1 MGKDVVRCSTR
12 YSPGGAGAATKRE
25 QQDPHTIRA
34 ATGAPTAR
42 TTRTRR
48 RRRARGQAM
57 VEFALVAPLFFLV
70 FFGFV
75 EFALINA
82 SIAGFNFAAKD
93 GARIGS
99 LLGRTDPTVDTQIV
113 NDIRVHVAG
122 VLMAQPVQIEV
133 YKADEGGNPVTGS
146 SGGIIENVYDINGN
160 PTGSEIWPVDDR
172 NDTLL
177 DADYLG
183 VKITFKY
190 TYLTSYV
197 SGGNASLT
205 LTANSVQRIEPQDYQ
220 GDRKHTGGIARLAG
234 SLVQVKSARSLP
246 SSAPPADA
254 LLATMLPLWIP
265 SRNGEAYP

>member
-1 MGKDVVRCSTR
+1 MERNVVVKCSR
-12 YSPGGAGAATKRE
+12 RHSPGQPPERALATA
-25 QQDPHTIRA
+25 I
-34 ATGAPTAR
+34 
-42 TTRTRR
+42 RR
-48 RRRARGQAM
+48 RPHSQSPRHRRARGQAM

-82 SIAGFNFAAKD
+82 SIAGYNFAAKD

-99 LLGRTDPTVDTQIV
+99 LLGRTDSTVDTQIV
-113 NDIRVHVAG
+113 TDIRVHVAG
-122 VLMAQPVQIEV
+122 IVMAQPIQIEIF
-133 YKADEGGNPVTGS
+133 KADEGGNPISAGGS
-146 SGGIIENVYDINGN
+146 IVENVYDINGTAIGT
-160 PTGSEIWPVDDR
+160 PSWPVDSR

-220 GDRKHTGGIARLAG
+220 GDREHAG
-234 SLVQVKSARSLP
+234 RV
-246 SSAPPADA
+246 A
-254 LLATMLPLWIP
+254 LLTGLSSSGSGVSSHPGSRPPGNTLFASAASIWIRSP
-265 SRNGEAYP
+265 DAEVLE

>member
-1 MGKDVVRCSTR
+1 
-12 YSPGGAGAATKRE
+12 
-25 QQDPHTIRA
+25 
-34 ATGAPTAR
+34 
-42 TTRTRR
+42 
-48 RRRARGQAM
+48 M

-82 SIAGFNFAAKD
+82 SIAGYNFAAKD

-99 LLGRTDPTVDTQIV
+99 LLGRTDSTVDTQIV
-113 NDIRVHVAG
+113 TDIRVHVAG
-122 VLMAQPVQIEV
+122 IVMAQPVEIEIF
-133 YKADEGGNPVTGS
+133 KADEGGNEIGTV
-146 SGGIIENVYDINGN
+146 ENAYDINGN
-160 PTGSEIWPVDDR
+160 PIGTPSWPVDNR

-183 VKITFKY
+183 VRITFQY

-220 GDRKHTGGIARLAG
+220 GSREHGGEVARLMGAPLPTSSASSHSG
-234 SLVQVKSARSLP
+234 SLPPGNALFASTSPVWIRSR
-246 SSAPPADA
+246 DA
-254 LLATMLPLWIP
+254 EATV
-265 SRNGEAYP
+265 

>member
-1 MGKDVVRCSTR
+1 MKCSANRTPHR
-12 YSPGGAGAATKRE
+12 EGDRIATALRSWRGG
-25 QQDPHTIRA
+25 
-34 ATGAPTAR
+34 
-42 TTRTRR
+42 R

-75 EFALINA
+75 EFALINT
-82 SIAGFNFAAKD
+82 SIAGYNFAAKD

-113 NDIRVHVAG
+113 TDIRIHVAG
-122 VLMAQPVQIEV
+122 VVMAQPVQIEI
-133 YKADEGGNPVTGS
+133 YKSDEGGNPVSG
-146 SGGIIENVYDINGN
+146 SGGIIENVYDVNGN
-160 PTGSEIWPVDDR
+160 PIGTPSWPVGLR

-197 SGGNASLT
+197 SGGNTSLT

-220 GDRKHTGGIARLAG
+220 GYRRHSGNIARLAD
-234 SLVQVKSARSLP
+234 SLFHQRSARLQTSGSSPAEALLM
-246 SSAPPADA
+246 SSAPIWVRTPDRE
-254 LLATMLPLWIP
+254 IY
-265 SRNGEAYP
+265 S